1 MLALDSRRGL
11 MGPMANANSNF
22 ELPRQFQLKF
32 EFMGDV
38 NYRPTDGL
46 ASSHGPFEFH
56 ERDFLSSNHH
66 TLPAVSLK
74 CCSCRSEYYTAVSDR
89 FVMLCCPLGV
99 LQREVS
105 HQLSL

>member
-38 NYRPTDGL
+38 TDRLTDGL
-46 ASSHGPFEFH
+46 ACSHGPFEFH
-56 ERDFLSSNHH
+56 ERDFLSSNYHA
-66 TLPAVSLK
+66 LPAVSLK
-74 CCSCRSEYYTAVSDR
+74 YCSCRSEHYTAVSDH
-89 FVMLCCPLGV
+89 FVMLCCPLGM
-99 LQREVS
+99 LQRKVS